1 MLVGGPDT
9 HPAPG
14 PLGLLTRPSPTQVR
28 TATTPN
34 AAPSDT
40 PRRNPAAAS
49 SSRSSAALRTVA
61 SSPGAAMTTK
71 ALDLAEEISS
81 HRATGPLRELAASM
95 GEQSAVP
102 AVRAFRERIATTIAA

>member
-1 MLVGGPDT
+1 
-9 HPAPG
+9 
-14 PLGLLTRPSPTQVR
+14 
-28 TATTPN
+28 
-34 AAPSDT
+34 
-40 PRRNPAAAS
+40 
-49 SSRSSAALRTVA
+49 
-61 SSPGAAMTTK
+61 MTTK